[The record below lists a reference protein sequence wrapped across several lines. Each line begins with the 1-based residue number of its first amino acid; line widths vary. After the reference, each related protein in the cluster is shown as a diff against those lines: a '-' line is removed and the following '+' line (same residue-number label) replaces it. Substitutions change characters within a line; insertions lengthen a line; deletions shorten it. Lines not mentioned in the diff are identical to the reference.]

1 MGLIDKVRV
10 ADLIGDRVPNSS
22 IAADDKLSAAK
33 LSDAT
38 YILGFRGEDDQANQN
53 TEFEQSENS
62 AKGVF
67 YCDLDVQNGSS
78 VKTEDAEGEKDMVDP
93 SIPCI
98 ATTEEV

>member
-1 MGLIDKVRV
+1 M
-10 ADLIGDRVPNSS
+10 
-22 IAADDKLSAAK
+22 AADDKLSAAK

-38 YILGFRGEDDQANQN
+38 HILGFRGEDDQANQN
-53 TEFEQSENS
+53 TELEQSENL
-62 AKGVF
+62 AQGVF
-67 YCDLDVQNGSS
+67 YCELDVQNGLF